1 MKENENSAG
10 YTYLAVSRPP
20 ATVEL
25 LRRSG
30 KDRGEEG
37 TQGKENQISF
47 DQELKEEGG
56 AWKTALAY
64 ASNPIALSCRNA
76 GQSRSRAV
84 GSELVDVSA
93 QIDLY
98 ITAFGRRIDTVSS

>member
-47 DQELKEEGG
+47 DQELKRGGEGPG
-56 AWKTALAY
+56 RPPSFMPRFQSAMLASPV
-64 ASNPIALSCRNA
+64 AAPL
-76 GQSRSRAV
+76 G
-84 GSELVDVSA
+84 VS
-93 QIDLY
+93 L
-98 ITAFGRRIDTVSS
+98 

>member
-47 DQELKEEGG
+47 DQELKGG
-56 AWKTALAY
+56 GRGLEDRPRLCQQ
-64 ASNPIALSCRNA
+64 SNRAFMPQCWPIPEPRHW
-76 GQSRSRAV
+76 
-84 GSELVDVSA
+84 E
-93 QIDLY
+93 
-98 ITAFGRRIDTVSS
+98 

>member
-47 DQELKEEGG
+47 DQELKRGGEGPG
-56 AWKTALAY
+56 RPPSFMPA
-64 ASNPIALSCRNA
+64 I
-76 GQSRSRAV
+76 QSRFHAAMLANP
-84 GSELVDVSA
+84 GAAPLGVS
-93 QIDLY
+93 L
-98 ITAFGRRIDTVSS
+98 